1 MEFRTRTVGDL
12 VAEDYRRSG
21 IFKKHGIDFCCGG
34 GLPLEEACAR
44 KKVDVSA
51 VERDLMTSYPSDAP
65 AARFQPDRWAPDFLA
80 DYIENVHHTFV
91 RENLPILQAF
101 GDKVA
106 RVHGHH
112 NSELIEV
119 AARIHELIAEMTSH
133 MQKEEEIV
141 FPYVRELMAA
151 DKQGRAPSAAG
162 FGSVDNP
169 IRVMEEEHE
178 HAGGIM
184 ARLRE
189 ITSDFT
195 PPEHACNT
203 YRALFV
209 KLEEFEED
217 LHRHVHLENNILFPA
232 AKALEARLSEP
243 VAVEG

>member
-1 MEFRTRTVGDL
+1 MNLRTRSVGDL
-12 VAEDYRRSG
+12 VTEDFRRSG

-34 GLPLEEACAR
+34 GLPLEEACKR
-44 KKVDVSA
+44 KGVDVAA
-51 VERDLMTSYPSDAP
+51 VEQDLLSSYGADASAP
-65 AARFQPDRWAPDFLA
+65 RFQPDRWSPDFLA

-112 NSELIEV
+112 DVELIEI
-119 AARIHELIAEMTSH
+119 ASRIHELITEMTSH
-133 MQKEEEIV
+133 MQKEEQIL
-141 FPYVRELMAA
+141 FPYVRELVRAE
-151 DKQGRAPSAAG
+151 KEGRAPESAG

-178 HAGGIM
+178 HAGAIM
-184 ARLRE
+184 ARQRE
-189 ITSDFT
+189 LTRDFT

-232 AKALEARLSEP
+232 AKALEARVEGAL
-243 VAVEG
+243 AVES